1 MNRSEILDTAYSCV
15 CKDRNAQYGEPEDS
29 FEVIAEL
36 WEVYLT
42 HRHATETTINPED
55 VGVMMALMKIA
66 RIATGRAKTDS
77 YIDACGYIACAGEI
91 ATRREVG
98 TETDDKVKEIE
109 SAVQKAMA
117 VFGTGKETQP

>member
-66 RIATGRAKTDS
+66 RISLGKAKTDS

-91 ATRREVG
+91 ATRR
-98 TETDDKVKEIE
+98 DADKVD
-109 SAVQKAMA
+109 KAMEA
-117 VFGTGKETQP
+117 FGTAAREVMRNDKVNKI

>member
-1 MNRSEILDTAYSCV
+1 MTRSEILATAHSYV

-66 RIATGRAKTDS
+66 RISLGKAKTDS

-98 TETDDKVKEIE
+98 TETDDKLHKNEAI
-109 SAVQKAMA
+109 KAWNTRA
-117 VFGTGKETQP
+117 PEGKGAQS